1 MKAIIDSFKRGFVLL
16 LLCALAPTAVWAF
29 PPRQHSTTGII
40 KNIDFENR
48 TVRLKEDKASV
59 ARAFVW
65 NDGTQFRM
73 RGAKLQAEPLQP
85 GDTVRL
91 SYRREVGRMVLREVS
106 LKRVAERCC
115 GACQ

>member
-1 MKAIIDSFKRGFVLL
+1 MKTIIDSFKRGFVLL

-40 KNIDFENR
+40 KNIDFANR
-48 TVRLKEDKASV
+48 SVTLKEDKAWV
-59 ARAFVW
+59 ARTFVW
-65 NDGTQFRM
+65 NDSTRFRM
-73 RGAKLQAEPLQP
+73 RGASLQAEALQA

>member
-1 MKAIIDSFKRGFVLL
+1 MKTIIDSFKRGFVLL
-16 LLCALAPTAVWAF
+16 LLCALAPTVVWAF
-29 PPRQHSTTGII
+29 PPRQHSTTGVIE
-40 KNIDFENR
+40 NIDFADR
-48 TVRLKEDKASV
+48 SVTLKEDKASV
-59 ARAFVW
+59 ARMFVW
-65 NDGTQFRM
+65 NDRTQFRM
-73 RGAKLQAEPLQP
+73 RGANLQAEPRQA